1 MSYDPRL
8 RDEHTDRLFQA
19 ILLLRDLEE
28 CYRFFYD
35 LCTIGEVKALA
46 QRFLVAR
53 LLDEGRTY
61 DEIERQTGMSSA
73 TISRIKRF
81 LHYGADGYRLALDR
95 LAERAAGA
103 PEAIPPH
110 PDAMPPH
117 PPATPPAPDE
127 IPPA

>member
-8 RDEHTDRLFQA
+8 RDEHTDRLFRA

-35 LCTIGEVKALA
+35 LCTVGEVKALA

-61 DEIERQTGMSSA
+61 DEIERKTGMSSA

-95 LAERAAGA
+95 LAAERGADGEDSSPA
-103 PEAIPPH
+103 PEERP
-110 PDAMPPH
+110 
-117 PPATPPAPDE
+117 E
-127 IPPA
+127 